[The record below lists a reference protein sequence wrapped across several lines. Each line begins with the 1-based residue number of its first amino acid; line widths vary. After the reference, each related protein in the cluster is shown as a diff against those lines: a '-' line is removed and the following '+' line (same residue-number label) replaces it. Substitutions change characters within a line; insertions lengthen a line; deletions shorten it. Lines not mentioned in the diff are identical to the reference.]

1 MKIKELNEKQR
12 LQVIRLHHQ
21 DKSSR
26 KIAKEFKFISYK
38 GAQKI
43 IKKYKEHKIINL
55 PRTGRPKATTER
67 ENRLIKLEALKD
79 DEVTAEEIKENLN
92 WVLYRIGPPQN
103 LHESDSIR
111 GFQGR
116 GVHFRWSRMSEM
128 STSGDIEKSKI
139 STAGLKEREA
149 IC

>member
-12 LQVIRLHHQ
+12 LQVIRLHNQ
-21 DKSSR
+21 NKSSR

-43 IKKYKEHKIINL
+43 IKKYKEHKIITNQ

-103 LHESDSIR
+103 LHESGSIR
-111 GFQGR
+111 GLQGR
-116 GVHFRWSRMSEM
+116 GVHFWWSRMSEM
-128 STSGDIEKSKI
+128 RTYGDIEF
-139 STAGLKEREA
+139 
-149 IC
+149 